1 MSRAH
6 REILHLARLLAR
18 VVEDLSTEALLE
30 QLLIRQ
36 LFPRI
41 FPTRHRHPEV
51 TENGAWMVS

>member
-1 MSRAH
+1 
-6 REILHLARLLAR
+6 
-18 VVEDLSTEALLE
+18 LLE

-41 FPTRHRHPEV
+41 FPTWHRHPEV